1 MSPLATINHHYIKDN
16 FMTPK
21 TINSAVPHKC
31 RTDSENKIAEIEKQ
45 AINNKMSYG
54 QYVAIL
60 EGKKKNKYDIHR

>member
-1 MSPLATINHHYIKDN
+1 MI
-16 FMTPK
+16 PK